1 MSVSNRDLAAGAAL
15 LLVGSLAP
23 LVAAPPQRV
32 AERGVRR
39 ALIRLNELVGRRDR
53 AVLDDFVPAADT
65 MLISSQSGEIARG
78 PSEIGAYIDRLYAQ
92 PEAVSWAWRRVEVS
106 VRGEIAWVIADGEI
120 VFHGD
125 EGDRRAPYRL
135 TGVLE
140 HRLDRWRW
148 RLFHGSQPAA

>member
-1 MSVSNRDLAAGAAL
+1 MSVSNRSVAAGAAL
-15 LLVGSLAP
+15 LLIGSLAP
-23 LVAAPPQRV
+23 LVAAPPQRA

-53 AVLDDFVPAADT
+53 AVLDEFARAPDT
-65 MLISSQSGEIARG
+65 TMISSQSGETARG
-78 PSEIGAYIDRLYAQ
+78 AAEIAAYVERLFAQ
-92 PEAVSWAWRRVEVS
+92 PETVSWAWRRVEVS
-106 VRGEIAWVIADGEI
+106 VRGEVAWLAAEGEI

-140 HRLDRWRW
+140 HHHDRWLW
-148 RLFHGSQPAA
+148 RLFHGSQPAG

>member
-1 MSVSNRDLAAGAAL
+1 MSVSNRSLAAGAAL

-39 ALIRLNELVGRRDR
+39 ALIRLNELVARRDR
-53 AVLDDFVPAADT
+53 AVLDEFVHAADT
-65 MLISSQSGEIARG
+65 MMIASQSDEIARG
-78 PSEIGAYIDRLYAQ
+78 LPEVAAYVDRLYGQ
-92 PEAVSWAWRRVEVS
+92 PETLSWAWRRVEVS
-106 VRGEIAWVIADGEI
+106 VRGEVAWLVAEGEI

-125 EGDRRAPYRL
+125 ESDRRAPYRL

-140 HRLDRWRW
+140 HHHDRWLW